1 MTTVRMRTGL
11 TIAIALCL
19 SGQGPV
25 ALAAPTQSALVGVDR
40 RGGGRS
46 ESHGPTVLLPDVA
59 IEVETGTLGAISEAK
74 RRLVEARLHIQR
86 GTSWLSRGR
95 GLVSSPPRLQI
106 VEARRL
112 LAYVRLAAVRL
123 RHASDLI
130 RRLIYETGR
139 RHKEVAADSA
149 RRVGAPL
156 LAQADGLR
164 ARRLEEQR
172 RMLYVVKAELARA
185 AGELERHEGVLIA
198 GLLDVRRAFATAR
211 KRQSTGYAGAG
222 VEWASPSRCPTALEL
237 GNRLSDCAL
246 AVLAASAGWEGNDL
260 AIAVAIALAE
270 SGGQV
275 DALSF
280 NPNGTSDEGLWQI
293 NSVHGNPV
301 SCTLDPKCNADLAFA
316 LYESDGRSFGSW
328 TTYEAGRH
336 LAFLERVRAA
346 LTLGRPAVTW
356 ICPVDPP
363 HRLSDDFGAPRYGG
377 GYHPHAG
384 NDIFAPVGTPVRAP
398 FAGVAVEAP
407 SELGGLGIRVE
418 GAFGYVYN
426 AHLSRYG
433 ALGPVPAGAIIGYV
447 GNSGN
452 AATTAPHDHFEW
464 HPDYG
469 EAVDPFTHLL
479 AAC

>member
-1 MTTVRMRTGL
+1 MTTARMRTGL
-11 TIAIALCL
+11 MIAIAFCL

-25 ALAAPTQSALVGVDR
+25 APALSAFVSIE
-40 RGGGRS
+40 GGGRP
-46 ESHGPTVLLPDVA
+46 ESHGPTVPAPDGA
-59 IEVETGTLGAISEAK
+59 IEVELETLGAISEAK
-74 RRLVEARLHIQR
+74 RWLVDARVHIQK
-86 GTSWLSRGR
+86 GTSWLGRGR

-112 LAYVRLAAVRL
+112 LAYVRLAALRL

-139 RHKEVAADSA
+139 RYKEVTADSA
-149 RRVGAPL
+149 RRVGAPPL
-156 LAQADGLR
+156 PQADGLR

-172 RMLYVVKAELARA
+172 RMLYVVRAELART
-185 AGELERHEGVLIA
+185 AGELKRHEAALVAGV
-198 GLLDVRRAFATAR
+198 LDVRRASARAR
-211 KRQSTGYAGAG
+211 KRQSKVYAGAG

-237 GNRLSDCAL
+237 GNRLSDCGL
-246 AVLAASAGWEGNDL
+246 AVLAAAAGWDGSDL
-260 AIAVAIALAE
+260 VIAVAIALAE
-270 SGGQV
+270 SGGQA

-293 NSVHGNPV
+293 NSAHGNPM
-301 SCTLDPKCNADLAFA
+301 SCTLDPRCNAELAFA
-316 LYESDGRSFGSW
+316 IYEADGRSFRSW
-328 TTYEAGRH
+328 TTYETGRH
-336 LAFLERVRAA
+336 LAFLERAKAA
-346 LTLGRPAVTW
+346 LTLERPEATW

-363 HRLSDDFGAPRYGG
+363 RRLSDDFGAPRYGG

-384 NDIFAPVGTPVRAP
+384 NDIFAPGGTPVRAP

-407 SELGGLGIRVE
+407 SELGGLGVRVE
-418 GAFGYVYN
+418 GAPGYVYN
-426 AHLSRYG
+426 AHLSRYE
-433 ALGPVPAGAIIGYV
+433 ALGPVTAGAIIGYV

-469 EAVDPFTHLL
+469 EAVDPYTHLL